1 MNRLLVMILS
11 RRVRIMRFWSMMMT
25 GMITWFWVVIP
36 GFRVDRFGGSSIT
49 FTALA
54 IHSSGMVTGSQI
66 FVENCSIATMK
77 GVLFAIGMAVMVN
90 LTTGLRISIMTVRI
104 GYFTTIKGC
113 VSIMRGNSD
122 GFDLFRLVRSFFEH
136 HGSLRFVGMGDSIA
150 VSRWGSIGRLR
161 LVVSRCRGMIWFRL
175 VV

>member
-1 MNRLLVMILS
+1 MSRLLMMILS
-11 RRVRIMRFWSMMMT
+11 RWVRIMRFWSMMT
-25 GMITWFWVVIP
+25 GMITWFGMVIP
-36 GFRVDRFGGSSIT
+36 GFRVGRFGGSGIT

-66 FVENCSIATMK
+66 FVENRSIATVE

-90 LTTGLRISIMTVRI
+90 LTSGLRIGIMTVRI

-122 GFDLFRLVRSFFEH
+122 RFDLFRLVRSFFEH
-136 HGSLRFVGMGDSIA
+136 HGSLGFVGMGDSIA
-150 VSRWGSIGRLR
+150 VSRWGSIGRFR
-161 LVVSRCRGMIWFRL
+161 LVVTRCGGMIWFRL
-175 VV
+175 VI